1 MRILKFRFI
10 LDLSLKTRPRP
21 KYLILNSNLG
31 GDNLKVVLND
41 EMRLIDKTA
50 IEKYGIP
57 GVVLME
63 NAGISVIN
71 EIIKESSLDSKFTVI
86 CGRGNNGGDGFVIA
100 RHLFDKG
107 FGVKVFVVGDKG
119 GIKGDSLINFN
130 IIKKLGVDIK
140 EIQYD
145 EDLIKLKEN
154 IIDYPH
160 VVDALFGTGLNK
172 DIQGIP
178 ERVINIINKY
188 SKHTISVD
196 IPSGIG
202 GNDGRVYKA
211 AVRANKTVAFALPKC
226 GNLIYPGAEYNGEL
240 VIADIGIPKKVIKN
254 IELKHNLVDFE
265 VIRDNL
271 PSRKKDTHKGNYGRA
286 NIIAGSAGMTGAAIL
301 TCKSALRTGLG
312 LLKIYIG
319 ESLNHIMKTSVPEA
333 ITVPLQEMRK
343 GVIGINH
350 IERIVGDTE
359 EASVLTIGPGCG
371 NTAELSEI
379 IKQVLAN
386 VEVPIVIDADG
397 LNVLSKNTEWLLGK
411 KSKIIT
417 TPHLG
422 EMSRLSGIPIEEI
435 KNNLIKVAKEFSRKF
450 SVIVVLKGASTIVA
464 SPEGE
469 VFINVNGNPG
479 MATAGSG
486 DVLTG
491 IITGLIAQG
500 LEPLKAAI
508 TAVYLHGV
516 TGDSVA
522 RDKGEYGLLA
532 GDLVEY
538 LPYTI
543 KDIVEKGDRKEIGY
557 ES

>member
-1 MRILKFRFI
+1 MR
-10 LDLSLKTRPRP
+10 
-21 KYLILNSNLG
+21 
-31 GDNLKVVLND
+31 VALND

-63 NAGISVIN
+63 NAGKSVVN
-71 EIIKESSLDSKFTVI
+71 EIISEFNVDSKFTVV

-100 RHLFDKG
+100 RHLYDKG
-107 FGVKVFVVGDKG
+107 FEVKVFVVGDKD
-119 GIKGDSLINFN
+119 GIKGDALINFN
-130 IIKKLGVDIK
+130 IIKRLGVDIK
-140 EIQYD
+140 EIKHD
-145 EDLIKLKEN
+145 EDIIKLKEN
-154 IIDYPH
+154 IIDYSH

-178 ERVINIINKY
+178 ERVINVINKY
-188 SKHTISVD
+188 SRYTISVD

-202 GNDGRVYKA
+202 GNDGKVHKTA
-211 AVRANKTVAFALPKC
+211 IMADKTVAFELPKC
-226 GNLIYPGAEYNGEL
+226 GNLIYPGAEYNGKL
-240 VIADIGIPKKVIKN
+240 VIVDIGIPNQVIKN
-254 IELKHNLVDFE
+254 IKLKHNLVDFE
-265 VIRDNL
+265 LIRDNL
-271 PSRKKDTHKGNYGRA
+271 PSRKKNTHKGNYGKA
-286 NIIAGSAGMTGAAIL
+286 NVIAGSAGMTGAAIL

-312 LLKIYIG
+312 LLRLYIG
-319 ESLNHIMKTSVPEA
+319 ESLNHIAKTSVPEA
-333 ITVPLQEMRK
+333 ITIPLQEMRK

-359 EASVLTIGPGCG
+359 EANVLTIGPGCG

-379 IKQVLAN
+379 IKQVLSN

-397 LNVLSKNTEWLLGK
+397 LNVLSKNSEWLLEK
-411 KSKIIT
+411 KSKIII

-422 EMSRLSGIPIEEI
+422 EMSRLTGISIEEI
-435 KNNLIKVAKEFSRKF
+435 KNNLIKVAKEFSKKLG
-450 SVIVVLKGASTIVA
+450 VIVVLKGASTIVA

-469 VFINVNGNPG
+469 VFINVYGNPG

-522 RDKGEYGLLA
+522 HDKGEYGLLA

-543 KDIVEKGDRKEIGY
+543 KNIVEKGKRRKEIGY